1 MKSEINKSLSLITIL
16 LCLGITSFAQTPDL
30 VLENGVKPHKEID
43 AIYANFTKGY
53 RELNVDLVTNLYTD
67 DANYLAPG
75 KEMTDGR
82 EKIRESFTSFFDYI
96 KKNNQTMEIKFQ
108 ILKREVDSKL
118 GFDVGIYTINSFKDG
133 KLIGSGQGKFL
144 VVTKK
149 VGNKW
154 FFRFDGYSNLPKP
167 KNN

>member
-1 MKSEINKSLSLITIL
+1 MFLISVLLSLAIN
-16 LCLGITSFAQTPDL
+16 CFAQTPDL

-43 AIYANFTKGY
+43 AIYATFTKGY
-53 RELNVDLVTNLYTD
+53 RELNVDLVTNLYTE

-82 EKIRESFTSFFDYI
+82 AKIRVGFASFFDYV

-118 GFDVGIYTINSFKDG
+118 GFEVGIYTIKSFKDG
-133 KLIGSGQGKFL
+133 KQIGSGQGKFL

-149 VGNKW
+149 IGNKW
-154 FFRFDGYSNLPKP
+154 FFRFDGYSNLPNKQS
-167 KNN
+167 N